1 MKNMMERAVI
11 LCRKST
17 LNFSQVLDE
26 LLIFLDNEFPQLTES
41 EKICITKEGELKELN
56 KSNILKA
63 LSATNWK
70 ISGARGAAELLGV
83 KDNTLWQRIKKLG
96 LEKPK

>member
-1 MKNMMERAVI
+1 MERAVI
-11 LCRKST
+11 LCRKSE
-17 LNFSQVLDE
+17 LNISQILDE
-26 LLIFLDNEFPQLTES
+26 LLIFLDSEFPQLTES
-41 EKICITKEGELKELN
+41 EKILVTKESDLRELN

-63 LSATNWK
+63 LLATNWK

-83 KDNTLWQRIKKLG
+83 KENTLWQRIKKLG